1 MGRELRRVP
10 MDFDWPMKRI
20 WKGYINPYRGI
31 NCPWC
36 YDEDEKHSDGMT
48 KEAREYKKAF
58 YGFMNDWQYIQHPY
72 KPRQQYCPKSK
83 PYSLE
88 RWEYDFLISDNEWET
103 RKRLFGDGEIPSY
116 ENITDYFLKYG
127 DMEFDGGIE
136 WALIN
141 EYCRRNGYE
150 VCCPHCKGNGT
161 IYINEEIEKLND
173 EWRPIEPPEGDG
185 YQLWE
190 TTSEGSPVSPVFAT
204 LDELCEWC
212 EDNATTF
219 GTSKATKEEWL
230 QMLDDGFV
238 CHKEGNIIFM

>member
-127 DMEFDGGIE
+127 DMEFDGCIE

-150 VCCPHCKGNGT
+150 VLCPHCKGNGT

-219 GTSKATKEEWL
+219 GTSKATKEEWM